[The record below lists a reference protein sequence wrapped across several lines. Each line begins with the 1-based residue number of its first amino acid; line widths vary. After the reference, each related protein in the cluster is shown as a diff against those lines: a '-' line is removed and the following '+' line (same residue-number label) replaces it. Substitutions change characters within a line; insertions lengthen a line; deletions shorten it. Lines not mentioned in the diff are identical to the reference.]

1 MKTPVRTAVAL
12 LTAIIRA
19 NAQETGGASAT
30 LGKATLVFE
39 TRIDPPGAPAVASAF
54 GGHGVIV
61 VKDTIHRYVSDQNT
75 KKFFGYDA
83 QIREVTSS
91 PGEYSL
97 DLRPL
102 SIGAERIGLP
112 QPETWTAWPPPAYH
126 APPRVRHNDKLE
138 FVLMTSPATGQRLV
152 ERITIKTDG
161 KPVIL
166 RPVVPAREFKLE
178 DVELEI
184 SDMEL
189 TINGQRADLGGGWGG
204 MRGKSIWLYLAGRG
218 RFVFSLSPRIDL
230 GMQRAGEVRS
240 EEMSFRIGGNDY
252 LIKSSRQIAPG
263 AGAYHLY
270 VYHDPAWVPRQREN
284 FILGAGG
291 TLEGL
296 TKR

>member
-1 MKTPVRTAVAL
+1 MKMSARTALAL

-19 NAQETGGASAT
+19 IAQETGGASAT
-30 LGKATLVFE
+30 LGKVTLVFE
-39 TRIDPPGAPAVASAF
+39 TRIDPPGAQAVAAAF

-61 VKDTIHRYVSDQNT
+61 GMDAIHRYVSDQNT
-75 KKFFGYDA
+75 KRFIGYDA
-83 QIREVTSS
+83 TIREVTGS

-112 QPETWTAWPPPAYH
+112 RPEAWTAWPPPAFH
-126 APPRVRHNDKLE
+126 APPRIRHNDKLE
-138 FVLMTSPATGQRLV
+138 FTLMTSPATGQRLI
-152 ERITIKTDG
+152 ERITVKTDG
-161 KPVIL
+161 RPVTL
-166 RPVVPAREFKLE
+166 RPLVPAREFKLE

-184 SDMEL
+184 ADMDL
-189 TINGQRADLGGGWGG
+189 TINGQPADLGGGGGG
-204 MRGKSIWLYLAGRG
+204 MRGSPIWLYLASRG
-218 RFVFSLSPRIDL
+218 RFVFSLSPRLDL
-230 GMQRAGEVRS
+230 GMRRAGEIRG
-240 EEMSFRIGGNDY
+240 EEMSFRIGGNAY

-270 VYHDPAWVPRQREN
+270 VYHDPGWVPQQREN

-296 TKR
+296 TRR